1 MARTLRFLV
10 PLLCAALATAD
21 MISVNIGLVTH
32 FIGNGT
38 NKGATT
44 GAGSNAL
51 LNGPNGCAVGGNGNL
66 YFADSLNSVIRRVRP
81 GSSDAEVWL
90 GALKDARDR
99 VGTGTAS
106 RLNTPWSIKIM
117 PDDVNAYVVDFA
129 SHKVYSVT
137 LSSAVIQNWAGTG
150 LPGNNDGTGN
160 RAQFNGPVD
169 VAIQVATLNL
179 YIVEALGNR
188 IRKATPASVVSMW
201 VGSSS
206 SQSGL
211 LNGNGLGVRFN
222 SPYGIAMLQTTGDMF
237 VSDTNNF
244 LIRLVSIN
252 GDATTFVGNGT
263 IGHDDGFGSA
273 VTFGAPYQ
281 MVLDNN
287 NKYMFIAD
295 RGMNIVRR
303 LDVTTKYVVTVIG
316 DLSASWSSAISS
328 NDAQVA
334 SPSGA
339 CLNRNTN
346 VLYITG
352 DHSVSF
358 VHKSKTMTASL
369 TKKRTRSLEIQPNA
383 PATPPPTLKPL
394 PPGETY
400 APSINSASAP
410 AVAVAIA
417 LAAIVL
423 LLAA

>member
-1 MARTLRFLV
+1 MSRMLTTALV
-10 PLLCAALATAD
+10 ALCASLAVAD
-21 MISVNIGLVTH
+21 MIPVNIGLVTH

-44 GAGSNAL
+44 GAGPNAL
-51 LNGPNGCAVGGNGNL
+51 LNGPNGCAVGSNGYM

-81 GSSDAEVWL
+81 GSSDTEVWL

-99 VGTGTAS
+99 PATGTAA

-117 PDDVNAYVVDFA
+117 PDDINAYITDFA
-129 SHKVYSVT
+129 SHKIYSVT
-137 LSSAVIQNWAGTG
+137 LSSAVMANWAGTG
-150 LPGNNDGTGN
+150 LPGNSDGSGI

-169 VAIQVATLNL
+169 LAIQVATLNL
-179 YIVEALGNR
+179 FICEALGNR
-188 IRKATPASVVSMW
+188 IRKATPAAVVSMW

-211 LNGNGLGVRFN
+211 LNGNGLGARFN
-222 SPYGIAMLQTTGDMF
+222 SPYGIAMLQTTSDMF

-252 GDATTFVGNGT
+252 GDTTTFVGNGT
-263 IGHDDGFGSA
+263 IGHDDGFGTA
-273 VTFGAPYQ
+273 ATFGAPYQ

-303 LDVTTKYVVTVIG
+303 LDITNKYVVTVIG
-316 DLSASWSSAISS
+316 DLSAHWSSAVAS
-328 NDAQVA
+328 NEAQVA

-369 TKKRTRSLEIQPNA
+369 TKKRTKSLDLPTLA
-383 PATPPPTLKPL
+383 PGQTWAPTPVPPPRSTFSDNIS
-394 PPGETY
+394 G
-400 APSINSASAP
+400 ASARSM
-410 AVAVAIA
+410 AFVVVVA
-417 LAAIVL
+417 AAAL